1 MKRSIVIP
9 VYHQEQTIGEVVDR
23 VWAADLGDIEREMI
37 VDRVSYHTCQ
47 SP

>member
-1 MKRSIVIP
+1 MKLSIVIP
-9 VYHQEQTIGEVVDR
+9 VYNQEQTIGEVVDR
-23 VWAADLGDIEREMI
+23 VRAVDLGDIEREVI